1 VRVCLD
7 TNVLVAA
14 FATRGLCAD
23 VLRAVLTEHDLVL
36 GEVILV
42 ELRRALESKLKL
54 SGDRVAVVEAA
65 LGSVPIL
72 PRPSRPAAID
82 VRDSSDRWIVATA
95 VDGKADVIVTG
106 DRDLLDIRD
115 AAPLPILDP
124 RSFWE
129 MLRRRTT

>member
-1 VRVCLD
+1 MRVCLD

-42 ELRRALESKLKL
+42 ELRRALKGKLKL
-54 SGDRVAVVEAA
+54 SDDRVAVVEAA
-65 LGSVPIL
+65 LGGVSIL

-82 VRDSSDRWIVATA
+82 VRDPSDRWIVATA

-129 MLRRRTT
+129 MLRRRST